1 MKGFRGVWGVHR
13 GSPGGQEGSLIPPT
27 GSFVPS
33 GSLVW
38 HQIWFQTP
46 HNGLNGQ
53 CLQGT
58 SLTHFWTFGPHLGAP
73 NGPFHEQNKPFSG
86 SK

>member
-1 MKGFRGVWGVHR
+1 M
-13 GSPGGQEGSLIPPT
+13 GSGQGLGGPGGDQEGSPIPPT

-46 HNGLNGQ
+46 HNGSNGQ
-53 CLQGT
+53 CLQGMY
-58 SLTHFWTFGPHLGAP
+58 H
-73 NGPFHEQNKPFSG
+73 
-86 SK
+86 